1 MMTAL
6 TAQDW
11 PAAEAL
17 AARDPDP
24 IAAELVHF
32 IRLLAPDQGR
42 AAEIGDFAAAHPSWP
57 DQSVL
62 RKNLGAAI
70 AQETDQTQ
78 ALADCRKYKPTLDTA
93 LVRCAQAE
101 LAAGDANRAAA
112 LAQQAWMTG
121 ITGEVQEAAFL
132 EDWQKFITTLAQWRR
147 FDALDWAGNPAAD
160 RQSGRLD
167 AAHRALAQARLAFR
181 HNDMRALDYLPVVPE
196 KDRADP
202 ALILDQSRYLR
213 NKNALPAALDLWH
226 AAGVTAELAAG
237 ERQPAFWTERD
248 RLARALLASG
258 DANGAW
264 FLADD
269 SHADTDQAPDALFL
283 AGWIALQR
291 LHDPVRATAKF
302 QALAAHSPAVITQS
316 RAWYWLARAAADDT
330 VRQQDFTRA
339 AAFPTT
345 FYGQFAIAAV
355 AGAPAIPGRIASF
368 QGPVAADAQ
377 MNAFAQHE
385 LVRAAA
391 KLVSWGDPER
401 ARDFL
406 AHQAQVTPD
415 VADLALLARQALAM
429 GLPESAVLAARIAG
443 RQGTILRQ
451 YGWPAPFHPP
461 DGVDPALV
469 LGVMRQESSFDPA
482 IVSHAGAIG
491 LMQMMPDTARQ
502 EGGDPASLTDPDF
515 NMRLGVGYLHK
526 LLDQFGGM
534 EPYAV
539 AAYNAGPH
547 RVHAWIAA
555 NGDAAGPLV
564 NGVLSDAMID
574 WIEQIPFNETRN
586 YVQRVLENRAIYASP
601 AP

>member
-1 MMTAL
+1 MGRHTHDDRADCAGL
-6 TAQDW
+6 AGRRGF
-11 PAAEAL
+11 

-32 IRLLAPDQGR
+32 YPPVGAGPGPRRRDRRFCRGASVVAGPIRTAK
-42 AAEIGDFAAAHPSWP
+42 EF
-57 DQSVL
+57 
-62 RKNLGAAI
+62 GAAI

-330 VRQQDFTRA
+330 VQQQDFTRA

-345 FYGQFAIAAV
+345 FYGQFAIAASGWS
-355 AGAPAIPGRIASF
+355 AGDSRTDRFLPGAGCGGR
-368 QGPVAADAQ
+368 AD
-377 MNAFAQHE
+377 E
-385 LVRAAA
+385 CV
-391 KLVSWGDPER
+391 
-401 ARDFL
+401 
-406 AHQAQVTPD
+406 
-415 VADLALLARQALAM
+415 
-429 GLPESAVLAARIAG
+429 
-443 RQGTILRQ
+443 
-451 YGWPAPFHPP
+451 
-461 DGVDPALV
+461 
-469 LGVMRQESSFDPA
+469 
-482 IVSHAGAIG
+482 
-491 LMQMMPDTARQ
+491 
-502 EGGDPASLTDPDF
+502 
-515 NMRLGVGYLHK
+515 
-526 LLDQFGGM
+526 
-534 EPYAV
+534 
-539 AAYNAGPH
+539 
-547 RVHAWIAA
+547 
-555 NGDAAGPLV
+555 
-564 NGVLSDAMID
+564 
-574 WIEQIPFNETRN
+574 
-586 YVQRVLENRAIYASP
+586 
-601 AP
+601 